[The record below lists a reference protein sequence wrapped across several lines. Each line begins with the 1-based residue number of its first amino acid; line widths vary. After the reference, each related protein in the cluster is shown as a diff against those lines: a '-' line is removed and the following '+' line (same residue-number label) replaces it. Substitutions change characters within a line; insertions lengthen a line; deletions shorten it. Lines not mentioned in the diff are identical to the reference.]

1 MHKLVSLEQKTV
13 SYIQCT
19 YILGV
24 KVQNIMG
31 NQISAVPSLESTVVV
46 VYSKLCDYYVSY
58 SNLTVLTVT
67 DNFE

>member
-1 MHKLVSLEQKTV
+1 
-13 SYIQCT
+13 
-19 YILGV
+19 
-24 KVQNIMG
+24 MG